1 MIHDSVEV
9 DVLGP
14 VVVGGAAGPFHRRP
28 ARELVVYLAFHRGGV
43 RHAEWSL
50 AIWPE
55 RPVSLATAHSTSSD
69 ARRALG
75 RDAAGRP
82 HLPRGVDLRLGD
94 SVTTDVERF
103 ASLAAADDPQRLLEA
118 MSLIRGPLFAGLR
131 RTDWAVFDG
140 TQSEIEALVVRTAL
154 RGADAF
160 VRLGGGDQAES
171 MIRRALQ
178 VSPYDERLYRALLV
192 ATAAQ
197 GNRVRL
203 HAAMAQLLTLAGEAT
218 RPPARTPAQAPADCL
233 HPATT
238 DLYRDLLLG
247 LPAARRAPRQAV
259 GLPPAMARSSSGKSV
274 GTRRRNGRRHHL
286 PRADAGELVRR
297 ARHHR
302 HHRGGLHRSGQVQLQ
317 QGGRGR

>member
-1 MIHDSVEV
+1 MNHDAVEV
-9 DVLGP
+9 AVLGP
-14 VVVGGAAGPFHRRP
+14 FAVRGAAGPFRRSA

-50 AIWPE
+50 ALWPE
-55 RPVSLATAHSTSSD
+55 RPVSLATAHSTSSE

-75 RDAAGRP
+75 RTAEGRL
-82 HLPRGVDLRLGD
+82 HLPRGVDLHLSD

-103 ASLAAADDPQRLLEA
+103 AELATGDHPSGLLRA
-118 MSLIRGPLFAGLR
+118 MQLVRGPVFAGLH

-140 TQSEIEALVVRTAL
+140 TQADIEALVVRTAL

-160 VRLGGGDQAES
+160 VELGCGDEAEWMVRQA
-171 MIRRALQ
+171 LH

-203 HAAMAQLLTLAGEAT
+203 HAAMAQLRTLAGEAAH
-218 RPPARTPAQAPADCL
+218 PPARTPVWDPPDCL

-238 DLYRDLLLG
+238 DLYRDLLFG
-247 LPAARRAPRQAV
+247 PPAA
-259 GLPPAMARSSSGKSV
+259 GGHPAR
-274 GTRRRNGRRHHL
+274 L
-286 PRADAGELVRR
+286 
-297 ARHHR
+297 
-302 HHRGGLHRSGQVQLQ
+302 
-317 QGGRGR
+317 

>member
-1 MIHDSVEV
+1 VGRMWQPFPGMTHATV
-9 DVLGP
+9 DVAVLGP
-14 VVVGGAAGPFHRRP
+14 IAVRGAAGPFRRSA
-28 ARELVVYLAFHRGGV
+28 ARELIVYLAFHRRGV

-50 AIWPE
+50 ALWPE

-75 RDAAGRP
+75 RDAEGRL

-94 SVTTDVERF
+94 SVTTDVDRF
-103 ASLAAADDPQRLLEA
+103 ASLATSDDPYRLLRA
-118 MSLIRGPLFAGLR
+118 MQLVRGPVFAGLH

-140 TQSEIEALVVRTAL
+140 TQSDVEALVVRTAL

-160 VRLGGGDQAES
+160 VELGCADEAEW
-171 MIRRALQ
+171 MVRRALH

-197 GNRVRL
+197 GSRARL
-203 HAAMAQLLTLAGEAT
+203 HSAMAQLRTLAGEAA
-218 RPPARTPAQAPADCL
+218 RPPARTVVDARADCL

-247 LPAARRAPRQAV
+247 PPAA
-259 GLPPAMARSSSGKSV
+259 GGHPAR
-274 GTRRRNGRRHHL
+274 L
-286 PRADAGELVRR
+286 
-297 ARHHR
+297 
-302 HHRGGLHRSGQVQLQ
+302 
-317 QGGRGR
+317 